1 MSLIGMPLTPG
12 FRGHWLTVDMASS
25 ESFWLAALMVLSIA
39 AGVIALLR
47 LGAKSLRSEPGDEIP
62 HRTTSTAMRWAGA
75 VVLLMALL
83 LASYPQLMS
92 DVAQRMA
99 QLF

>member
-1 MSLIGMPLTPG
+1 
-12 FRGHWLTVDMASS
+12 
-25 ESFWLAALMVLSIA
+25 
-39 AGVIALLR
+39 
-47 LGAKSLRSEPGDEIP
+47 
-62 HRTTSTAMRWAGA
+62 MRWAGA
-75 VVLLMALL
+75 VVLLIALL